1 MMWSKDGRFED
12 SEFATRLYYES
23 QVEETRCGLCG
34 QRFPNSHIVMI
45 IATNLMSV
53 SDSQQ

>member
-1 MMWSKDGRFED
+1 MMWSKDGCFED

-23 QVEETRCGLCG
+23 QVRETRCGLCG
-34 QRFPNSHIVMI
+34 QHFPNSPIAMI

>member
-23 QVEETRCGLCG
+23 RVGETRCGLSG
-34 QRFPNSHIVMI
+34 QRFPNSHIAMI
-45 IATNLMSV
+45 IANLMSV
-53 SDSQQ
+53 SDSRQ